1 MKSYVKL
8 ASGLMFAGMGFAAL
22 ERMAAGGMAEMG
34 FILPAGW
41 GGLVSVVAFAP
52 FVLIAAGVLVYIGGA
67 ILGLK

>member
-22 ERMAAGGMAEMG
+22 ERMAASGLAQMG
-34 FILPAGW
+34 FMFPAEW
-41 GGLVSVVAFAP
+41 SGLVSALAFAP
-52 FVLIAAGVLVYIGGA
+52 FVLIAAGALVYLGGA